1 MASDLKSLLK
11 LDVPV
16 IVLLGTKRLSVKE
29 VTSLMT
35 GAIIELPKRADDEL
49 ELMVN
54 NKVVGTGS
62 AVKVGENF
70 GIRIAFIGD
79 VRTRVA
85 ALGAADAPSDEVE
98 TALPAGHIGAPVAA
112 DIAA

>member
-1 MASDLKSLLK
+1 MPSDLKSLLK

-70 GIRIAFIGD
+70 GIRITFIGD
-79 VRTRVA
+79 VRARVA
-85 ALGAADAPSDEVE
+85 ALGGADGPSDEVD
-98 TALPAGHIGAPVAA
+98 TSAPAGQIGAAEVAGQ
-112 DIAA
+112 AA